1 MSLKLLNTFA
11 LLLIAVQSYA
21 QQVKFQQ
28 EWLDNPAKYS
38 SEIEDIFT
46 SDSVRAFQKEEYK
59 TFTILENGYAKSQI
73 KNTADWKGI
82 PSGFYADTIIFIYTQ
97 YPKNIN
103 FWLTNYHTL
112 LAQRLKNLFKLSSDL
127 NNEHTV
133 FKILLQTECNT
144 DEEAKKMFHGI
155 AIHLAP
161 VKSESVKQQENI
173 IKQQVYDD
181 SLKNIKH
188 SDQNTIATRKINS
201 FIANNGGI
209 TDSVVFKI
217 FSRHPEWDNCL
228 VIMDWT
234 GSMYPY
240 GAQAV
245 LWHSLNLKQSG
256 IKYFV
261 FFNDGNMEKRKKI
274 GKTRGVYFEKAENIN
289 KIIGL
294 LSKVK
299 AKGNGGDPEENDVE
313 AILKGIQKYP
323 DFKNLILIA
332 DNNSCMRDYCL
343 VKDIKVPVKVV
354 LCGTY
359 SGINPQY
366 INLAY
371 KTKGSIHTIED
382 DISDFYNRTNTDATF
397 MIDGSEYRYN
407 TKRDLFEYL
416 TKPDKDDPHFCEP
429 FYKKKKCKCE
439 KLNY

>member
-1 MSLKLLNTFA
+1 MMV
-11 LLLIAVQSYA
+11 I
-21 QQVKFQQ
+21 
-28 EWLDNPAKYS
+28 W
-38 SEIEDIFT
+38 
-46 SDSVRAFQKEEYK
+46 
-59 TFTILENGYAKSQI
+59 
-73 KNTADWKGI
+73 KN
-82 PSGFYADTIIFIYTQ
+82 
-97 YPKNIN
+97 
-103 FWLTNYHTL
+103 
-112 LAQRLKNLFKLSSDL
+112 
-127 NNEHTV
+127 E
-133 FKILLQTECNT
+133 
-144 DEEAKKMFHGI
+144 
-155 AIHLAP
+155 
-161 VKSESVKQQENI
+161 
-173 IKQQVYDD
+173 
-181 SLKNIKH
+181 
-188 SDQNTIATRKINS
+188 
-201 FIANNGGI
+201 
-209 TDSVVFKI
+209 
-217 FSRHPEWDNCL
+217 
-228 VIMDWT
+228 
-234 GSMYPY
+234 
-240 GAQAV
+240 
-245 LWHSLNLKQSG
+245 
-256 IKYFV
+256 
-261 FFNDGNMEKRKKI
+261 KKI

>member
-1 MSLKLLNTFA
+1 M
-11 LLLIAVQSYA
+11 AVQSFS
-21 QQVKFQQ
+21 QQVKFHQ

-38 SEIEDIFT
+38 TEIEEVFT
-46 SDSVRAFQKEEYK
+46 SDTIDTFQKEEYK
-59 TFTILENGYAKSQI
+59 SFAILENGYAKSKI

-112 LAQRLKNLFKLSSDL
+112 LAQRLKNLFKLSPDL
-127 NNEHTV
+127 NSEQTK
-133 FKILLQTECNT
+133 FKILLQTSCNT
-144 DEEAKKMFHGI
+144 DDEAKKMFHGI

-161 VKSESVKQQENI
+161 IKSEPVKQQENI
-173 IKQQVYDD
+173 INQQVYDD
-181 SLKNIKH
+181 TLKNNKH
-188 SDQNTIATRKINS
+188 TDQNTITTRKINS

-209 TDSVVFKI
+209 TDSVVYKI

-274 GKTRGVYFEKAENIN
+274 GRTRGVYFEKAENIN

-343 VKDIKVPVKVV
+343 VKDVKVPVKVV

-416 TKPDKDDPHFCEP
+416 AKPDKDDPHFCEP

>member
-1 MSLKLLNTFA
+1 M
-11 LLLIAVQSYA
+11 AVQSFS
-21 QQVKFQQ
+21 QQVKFHQ

-38 SEIEDIFT
+38 TEIEEVFT
-46 SDSVRAFQKEEYK
+46 SDTIDTFQKEEYK
-59 TFTILENGYAKSQI
+59 SFAILENGYAKSKI

-112 LAQRLKNLFKLSSDL
+112 LAQRLKNLFKLSPDL
-127 NNEHTV
+127 NSEQTK
-133 FKILLQTECNT
+133 FKILLQTSCNT
-144 DEEAKKMFHGI
+144 DDEAKKMFHGI

-161 VKSESVKQQENI
+161 IKSEPVKQQENI

-181 SLKNIKH
+181 TLKNNKH
-188 SDQNTIATRKINS
+188 TDQNTITTRKINS

-209 TDSVVFKI
+209 TDSVVYKI

-274 GKTRGVYFEKAENIN
+274 GRTRGVYFEKAENIN

-343 VKDIKVPVKVV
+343 VKDVKVPVKVV

-416 TKPDKDDPHFCEP
+416 AKPDKDDPHFCEP

>member
-1 MSLKLLNTFA
+1 MSLKLLNTFTI
-11 LLLIAVQSYA
+11 LLMAVQSFS
-21 QQVKFQQ
+21 QHVKFQQ
-28 EWLDNPAKYS
+28 SWLDNPAKYS
-38 SEIEDIFT
+38 AEIEEVFT
-46 SDSVRAFQKEEYK
+46 SDTLDTFQKEEYK
-59 TFTILENGYAKSQI
+59 TFTILENGYAKSKI
-73 KNTADWKGI
+73 KNTNDWRGI
-82 PSGFYADTIIFIYTQ
+82 PSGYYADTIIFIYTQ

-112 LAQRLKNLFKLSSDL
+112 LAQRLKNLFKLSPDL
-127 NNEHTV
+127 NIEQTK
-133 FKILLQTECNT
+133 FKILLQTSCNT
-144 DEEAKKMFHGI
+144 DDEAKKMFHGI

-161 VKSESVKQQENI
+161 LKSEPVKQQENI

-188 SDQNTIATRKINS
+188 ADQNTITIRKINS

-209 TDSVVFKI
+209 TDSVVYKI

-416 TKPDKDDPHFCEP
+416 AKPDKDDPHFCEP
-429 FYKKKKCKCE
+429 FYKKRKCKCE

>member
-1 MSLKLLNTFA
+1 MSLKLLNTFTI
-11 LLLIAVQSYA
+11 LLMAVQSFS
-21 QQVKFQQ
+21 QQVKFHQ

-38 SEIEDIFT
+38 TEIEEVFT
-46 SDSVRAFQKEEYK
+46 SDTIDTFQKEEYK
-59 TFTILENGYAKSQI
+59 SFAILENGYAKSKI

-112 LAQRLKNLFKLSSDL
+112 LAQRLKNLFKLSPDL
-127 NNEHTV
+127 NSEQTK
-133 FKILLQTECNT
+133 FKILLQTSCNT
-144 DEEAKKMFHGI
+144 DDEAKKMFHGI

-161 VKSESVKQQENI
+161 IKSEPVKQQENI

-181 SLKNIKH
+181 TLKNNKH
-188 SDQNTIATRKINS
+188 TDQNTITTRKINS

-209 TDSVVFKI
+209 TDSVVYKI

-274 GKTRGVYFEKAENIN
+274 GRTRGVYFEKAENIN

-343 VKDIKVPVKVV
+343 VKDVKVPVKVV

-407 TKRDLFEYL
+407 TKRDLFDYL
-416 TKPDKDDPHFCEP
+416 AKPDKDDPHFCEP

>member
-1 MSLKLLNTFA
+1 MSLKLLNTFTI
-11 LLLIAVQSYA
+11 LLMAVQSFS
-21 QQVKFQQ
+21 QQVKFHQ

-38 SEIEDIFT
+38 TEIEEVFT
-46 SDSVRAFQKEEYK
+46 SDTIDTFQKEEYK
-59 TFTILENGYAKSQI
+59 SFAILENGYAKSKI

-112 LAQRLKNLFKLSSDL
+112 LAQRLKNLFKLSPDL
-127 NNEHTV
+127 NSEQTK
-133 FKILLQTECNT
+133 FKILLQTSCNT
-144 DEEAKKMFHGI
+144 DDEAKKMFHGI

-161 VKSESVKQQENI
+161 TISEPVKQQENI

-181 SLKNIKH
+181 TLKNNKH
-188 SDQNTIATRKINS
+188 TDQNTITTRKINS

-209 TDSVVFKI
+209 TDSVVYKI

-274 GKTRGVYFEKAENIN
+274 GRTRGVYFEKAENIN

-343 VKDIKVPVKVV
+343 VKDVKVPVKVV

-416 TKPDKDDPHFCEP
+416 AKPDKDDPHFCEP

>member
-1 MSLKLLNTFA
+1 MSLKLLNTFTI
-11 LLLIAVQSYA
+11 LLMAAQSFS
-21 QQVKFQQ
+21 QHVKFQQ
-28 EWLDNPAKYS
+28 SWLDNPAKYNA
-38 SEIEDIFT
+38 EIEEVFT
-46 SDSVRAFQKEEYK
+46 SDTIDTFQKEEYK
-59 TFTILENGYAKSQI
+59 TFTILENGYAKSKI
-73 KNTADWKGI
+73 KNTNDWKGI
-82 PSGFYADTIIFIYTQ
+82 PSGYYADTIIFIYTQ

-112 LAQRLKNLFKLSSDL
+112 LAQRLKNLFKLSPDL
-127 NNEHTV
+127 NIEQTK
-133 FKILLQTECNT
+133 FKILLQTSCNT
-144 DEEAKKMFHGI
+144 DDEAKKMFHGI

-161 VKSESVKQQENI
+161 LKSEPVKQQENI

-188 SDQNTIATRKINS
+188 ADQNTITIRKINS

-217 FSRHPEWDNCL
+217 FARHPEWDNCL

-274 GKTRGVYFEKAENIN
+274 GRTRGVYFEKAENIN

-313 AILKGIQKYP
+313 AILKGIEKYP

-416 TKPDKDDPHFCEP
+416 VKPDKDDPHFCEP

>member
-1 MSLKLLNTFA
+1 MSLKLLNTFTI
-11 LLLIAVQSYA
+11 LLMAVQSFS
-21 QQVKFQQ
+21 QQVKFHQ

-38 SEIEDIFT
+38 TEIEEVFT
-46 SDSVRAFQKEEYK
+46 SDTIDTFQKEEYK
-59 TFTILENGYAKSQI
+59 SFAILENGYAKSKI

-112 LAQRLKNLFKLSSDL
+112 LAQRLKNLFKLSPDL
-127 NNEHTV
+127 NSEQTK
-133 FKILLQTECNT
+133 FKILLQTSCNT
-144 DEEAKKMFHGI
+144 DDEAKKMFHGI

-161 VKSESVKQQENI
+161 IKSEPVKQQENI

-181 SLKNIKH
+181 TLKNNKH
-188 SDQNTIATRKINS
+188 TDQNTITTRKINS

-209 TDSVVFKI
+209 TDSVVYKI

-274 GKTRGVYFEKAENIN
+274 GRTRGVYFEKAENIN

-343 VKDIKVPVKVV
+343 VKDVKVPVKVV

-416 TKPDKDDPHFCEP
+416 AKPDKDDPHFCEP

>member
-1 MSLKLLNTFA
+1 MSLKLLNTFII
-11 LLLIAVQSYA
+11 LLIALQSNS
-21 QQVKFQQ
+21 QQVKFHQ

-38 SEIEDIFT
+38 SEIEDVFT
-46 SDSVRAFQKEEYK
+46 GDTLRAFQKEEYK

-82 PSGFYADTIIFIYTQ
+82 PSGFYADTIIFVYTQ

-133 FKILLQTECNT
+133 YKILLQTDCDT
-144 DEEAKKMFHGI
+144 DDEAKKMFHGI

-161 VKSESVKQQENI
+161 IKSEFAKQQENI

-181 SLKNIKH
+181 SLKNTKH

-209 TDSVVFKI
+209 TDSVVYKI

-261 FFNDGNMEKRKKI
+261 F
-274 GKTRGVYFEKAENIN
+274 
-289 KIIGL
+289 
-294 LSKVK
+294 
-299 AKGNGGDPEENDVE
+299 
-313 AILKGIQKYP
+313 
-323 DFKNLILIA
+323 
-332 DNNSCMRDYCL
+332 
-343 VKDIKVPVKVV
+343 IK
-354 LCGTY
+354 
-359 SGINPQY
+359 
-366 INLAY
+366 
-371 KTKGSIHTIED
+371 
-382 DISDFYNRTNTDATF
+382 
-397 MIDGSEYRYN
+397 M
-407 TKRDLFEYL
+407 
-416 TKPDKDDPHFCEP
+416 
-429 FYKKKKCKCE
+429 
-439 KLNY
+439 

>member
-1 MSLKLLNTFA
+1 MSLKLLNTFTI
-11 LLLIAVQSYA
+11 LLMAVQSFS
-21 QQVKFQQ
+21 QQVKFHQ

-38 SEIEDIFT
+38 TEIEEVFT
-46 SDSVRAFQKEEYK
+46 SDTIDTFQKEEYK
-59 TFTILENGYAKSQI
+59 SFAILENGYAKSKI

-112 LAQRLKNLFKLSSDL
+112 LAQRLKNLFKLSPDL
-127 NNEHTV
+127 NSEQTK
-133 FKILLQTECNT
+133 FKILLQTSCNT
-144 DEEAKKMFHGI
+144 DDEAKKMFHGI

-161 VKSESVKQQENI
+161 IKSEPVKQQENI

-181 SLKNIKH
+181 TLKNNKH
-188 SDQNTIATRKINS
+188 TDQNTITTRKINS

-209 TDSVVFKI
+209 TDSVVYKI

-261 FFNDGNMEKRKKI
+261 FFNDGNMEKQKKI
-274 GKTRGVYFEKAENIN
+274 GRTRGVYFEKAENIN

-343 VKDIKVPVKVV
+343 VKDVKVPVKVV

-416 TKPDKDDPHFCEP
+416 AKPDKDDPHFCEP

>member
-1 MSLKLLNTFA
+1 M
-11 LLLIAVQSYA
+11 AVQSFS

-28 EWLDNPAKYS
+28 SWLDNPAKYS
-38 SEIEDIFT
+38 TEIEEVFT
-46 SDSVRAFQKEEYK
+46 SDTIDTFQKEEYK
-59 TFTILENGYAKSQI
+59 SFTILENGYAKSKI
-73 KNTADWKGI
+73 KNTNDWKGI
-82 PSGFYADTIIFIYTQ
+82 PSEYYADTIIFIYTQ

-112 LAQRLKNLFKLSSDL
+112 LAQRLKNLFKLSPDL
-127 NNEHTV
+127 NSEQTK
-133 FKILLQTECNT
+133 FKILLQTSCNT
-144 DEEAKKMFHGI
+144 DDEAKKMFHGI

-161 VKSESVKQQENI
+161 IISEPVKQQENI

-181 SLKNIKH
+181 TLKNIKNSEQH
-188 SDQNTIATRKINS
+188 TITTRKINS

-209 TDSVVFKI
+209 TDSVVYKI

-416 TKPDKDDPHFCEP
+416 AKPDKDDPHFCEL
-429 FYKKKKCKCE
+429 FYKKRKCKCE

>member
-1 MSLKLLNTFA
+1 MSLKLLNTFTI
-11 LLLIAVQSYA
+11 LLMAVQSFS
-21 QQVKFQQ
+21 QQVKFHQ

-38 SEIEDIFT
+38 TEIEEVFT
-46 SDSVRAFQKEEYK
+46 SDTIDTFQKEEYK
-59 TFTILENGYAKSQI
+59 SFAILENGYAKSKI

-112 LAQRLKNLFKLSSDL
+112 LAQRLKNLFKLSPDL
-127 NNEHTV
+127 NSEQTK
-133 FKILLQTECNT
+133 FKILLQTSCNT
-144 DEEAKKMFHGI
+144 DDEAKKMFHGI

-161 VKSESVKQQENI
+161 IKSEPVKQQENI
-173 IKQQVYDD
+173 INQQVYDD
-181 SLKNIKH
+181 TLKNNKH
-188 SDQNTIATRKINS
+188 TDQNTITTRKINS

-209 TDSVVFKI
+209 TDSVVYKI

-274 GKTRGVYFEKAENIN
+274 GRTRGVYFEKAENIN

-343 VKDIKVPVKVV
+343 VKDVKVPVKVV

-416 TKPDKDDPHFCEP
+416 AKPDKDDPHFCEP

>member
-1 MSLKLLNTFA
+1 
-11 LLLIAVQSYA
+11 
-21 QQVKFQQ
+21 
-28 EWLDNPAKYS
+28 
-38 SEIEDIFT
+38 
-46 SDSVRAFQKEEYK
+46 
-59 TFTILENGYAKSQI
+59 
-73 KNTADWKGI
+73 
-82 PSGFYADTIIFIYTQ
+82 
-97 YPKNIN
+97 
-103 FWLTNYHTL
+103 
-112 LAQRLKNLFKLSSDL
+112 
-127 NNEHTV
+127 
-133 FKILLQTECNT
+133 
-144 DEEAKKMFHGI
+144 
-155 AIHLAP
+155 
-161 VKSESVKQQENI
+161 
-173 IKQQVYDD
+173 VYDD
-181 SLKNIKH
+181 SLKNTKH

-209 TDSVVFKI
+209 TDSVVYKI

-343 VKDIKVPVKVV
+343 TKYIKAYCLTKYIKVPVKVV

-397 MIDGSEYRYN
+397 MIDGSEYRYDAR
-407 TKRDLFEYL
+407 RDLFEYL

-439 KLNY
+439 NLNY

>member
-1 MSLKLLNTFA
+1 MSLKLLNTFTI
-11 LLLIAVQSYA
+11 LLMAVQSFS
-21 QQVKFQQ
+21 QQVKFHQ

-38 SEIEDIFT
+38 TEIEEVFT
-46 SDSVRAFQKEEYK
+46 SDTIDTFQKEEYK
-59 TFTILENGYAKSQI
+59 SFAILENGYAKSKI

-112 LAQRLKNLFKLSSDL
+112 LAQRLKNLFKLSPDL
-127 NNEHTV
+127 NSEQTK
-133 FKILLQTECNT
+133 FKILLQTSCNT
-144 DEEAKKMFHGI
+144 DDEAKKMFHGI

-161 VKSESVKQQENI
+161 IKSEPVKQQENI

-181 SLKNIKH
+181 TLKNNKH
-188 SDQNTIATRKINS
+188 TDQNTITTRKINS

-209 TDSVVFKI
+209 TDSVVYKI

-274 GKTRGVYFEKAENIN
+274 GRTRGVYFEKAENIN

-343 VKDIKVPVKVV
+343 VKDVKVPVKVV

-416 TKPDKDDPHFCEP
+416 AKPEKDDPHFCEP

>member
-11 LLLIAVQSYA
+11 LLLIAVQSYS
-21 QQVKFQQ
+21 QQVKFHQ

-46 SDSVRAFQKEEYK
+46 SDTLRTFQREEYR

-112 LAQRLKNLFKLSSDL
+112 LAQRLKNLFKLSPDL
-127 NNEHTV
+127 NNEQTV
-133 FKILLQTECNT
+133 YKILLQTACNT

-161 VKSESVKQQENI
+161 VKSESVKQHENI

-407 TKRDLFEYL
+407 EKRDLFEYL

>member
-1 MSLKLLNTFA
+1 MSLKLLNTFTI
-11 LLLIAVQSYA
+11 LLMAVQSFS

-28 EWLDNPAKYS
+28 SWLDNPAKYS
-38 SEIEDIFT
+38 TEIEEVFT
-46 SDSVRAFQKEEYK
+46 SDTIDTFQKEEYK
-59 TFTILENGYAKSQI
+59 SFTILENGYAKSKI
-73 KNTADWKGI
+73 KNTNDWKGI
-82 PSGFYADTIIFIYTQ
+82 PSEYYADTIIFIYTQ

-112 LAQRLKNLFKLSSDL
+112 LAQRLKNLFKLSPDL
-127 NNEHTV
+127 NSEQTK
-133 FKILLQTECNT
+133 FKILLQTSCNT
-144 DEEAKKMFHGI
+144 DDEAKKMFHGI

-161 VKSESVKQQENI
+161 IISEPVKQQENI

-181 SLKNIKH
+181 TLKNIKNSEQH
-188 SDQNTIATRKINS
+188 TITTRKINS

-209 TDSVVFKI
+209 TDSVVYKI

-343 VKDIKVPVKVV
+343 VKDVKVPVKVV

-416 TKPDKDDPHFCEP
+416 AKPDKDDPHFCEL
-429 FYKKKKCKCE
+429 FYKKRKCKCE

>member
-1 MSLKLLNTFA
+1 MSLKLLNTFTI
-11 LLLIAVQSYA
+11 LLMAVQSFS

-28 EWLDNPAKYS
+28 SWLDNPAKYS
-38 SEIEDIFT
+38 TEIEEVFT
-46 SDSVRAFQKEEYK
+46 SDTIDTFQKEEYK
-59 TFTILENGYAKSQI
+59 SFTILENGYAKSKI
-73 KNTADWKGI
+73 KNTNDWKGI
-82 PSGFYADTIIFIYTQ
+82 PSEYYADTIIFIYTQ

-112 LAQRLKNLFKLSSDL
+112 LAQRLKNLFKLSPDL
-127 NNEHTV
+127 NSEQTK
-133 FKILLQTECNT
+133 FKILLQTSCNT
-144 DEEAKKMFHGI
+144 DDEAKKMFHGI

-161 VKSESVKQQENI
+161 IISEPVKQQENI

-181 SLKNIKH
+181 TLKNIKNSEQH
-188 SDQNTIATRKINS
+188 TITTRKINS

-209 TDSVVFKI
+209 TDSVVYKI

-416 TKPDKDDPHFCEP
+416 AKPDKDDPHFCEL
-429 FYKKKKCKCE
+429 FYKKRKCKCE

>member
-1 MSLKLLNTFA
+1 MSLKLLNTFTI
-11 LLLIAVQSYA
+11 LLMAVQSFS
-21 QQVKFQQ
+21 QQVKFHQ

-38 SEIEDIFT
+38 TEIEEVFT
-46 SDSVRAFQKEEYK
+46 SDTIDTFQKEEYK
-59 TFTILENGYAKSQI
+59 SFAILENGYAKSKI

-112 LAQRLKNLFKLSSDL
+112 LAQRLKNLFKLSPDL
-127 NNEHTV
+127 NSEQTK
-133 FKILLQTECNT
+133 FKILLQTSCNT
-144 DEEAKKMFHGI
+144 DDEAKKMFHGI

-161 VKSESVKQQENI
+161 TKSEPVKQQENI

-181 SLKNIKH
+181 TLKNNKH
-188 SDQNTIATRKINS
+188 TDQNTITTRKINS

-209 TDSVVFKI
+209 TDSVVYKI

-274 GKTRGVYFEKAENIN
+274 GRTRGVYFEKAENIN

-343 VKDIKVPVKVV
+343 VKDVKVPVKVV

-416 TKPDKDDPHFCEP
+416 AKPDKDDPHFCEP

>member
-1 MSLKLLNTFA
+1 MSLKLLNTFTI
-11 LLLIAVQSYA
+11 LLMAVQSFS
-21 QQVKFQQ
+21 QQVKFHQ

-38 SEIEDIFT
+38 TEIEEVFT
-46 SDSVRAFQKEEYK
+46 SDTIDTFQKEEYK
-59 TFTILENGYAKSQI
+59 SFAILENGYAKSKI

-112 LAQRLKNLFKLSSDL
+112 LAQRLKNLFKLSPDL
-127 NNEHTV
+127 NSEQTK
-133 FKILLQTECNT
+133 FKILLQTSCNT
-144 DEEAKKMFHGI
+144 DDEAKKMFHGI

-161 VKSESVKQQENI
+161 IKSEPVKQQENI

-181 SLKNIKH
+181 TLKNNKH
-188 SDQNTIATRKINS
+188 TDQNTITTRKINS

-209 TDSVVFKI
+209 TDSVVYKI

-343 VKDIKVPVKVV
+343 VKDVKVPVKVV

-416 TKPDKDDPHFCEP
+416 AKPDKDDPHFCEP

>member
-1 MSLKLLNTFA
+1 MSLKLLNTFTI
-11 LLLIAVQSYA
+11 LLMAVQSFS
-21 QQVKFQQ
+21 QQVKFHQ

-38 SEIEDIFT
+38 TEIEEVFT
-46 SDSVRAFQKEEYK
+46 SDTIDTFQKEEYK
-59 TFTILENGYAKSQI
+59 SFAILENGYAKSKI

-112 LAQRLKNLFKLSSDL
+112 LAQRLKNLFKLSPDL
-127 NNEHTV
+127 NSEQTK
-133 FKILLQTECNT
+133 FKILLQTSCNT
-144 DEEAKKMFHGI
+144 DDEAKKIFHGI

-161 VKSESVKQQENI
+161 IKSEPVKQQENI

-181 SLKNIKH
+181 TLKNNKH
-188 SDQNTIATRKINS
+188 TDQNTITTRKINS

-209 TDSVVFKI
+209 TDSVVYKI

-274 GKTRGVYFEKAENIN
+274 GRTRGVYFEKAENIN

-343 VKDIKVPVKVV
+343 VKDVKVPVKVV

-416 TKPDKDDPHFCEP
+416 AKPDKDDPHFCEP

>member
-11 LLLIAVQSYA
+11 LLLIAVQSYS
-21 QQVKFQQ
+21 QQVKFHQ

-46 SDSVRAFQKEEYK
+46 SDTLRTFQREEYK

-112 LAQRLKNLFKLSSDL
+112 LAQRLKNLFKLSPDL

-133 FKILLQTECNT
+133 YKILLQTDCNT

-155 AIHLAP
+155 AIHLATI
-161 VKSESVKQQENI
+161 KSESVKQQENI

-209 TDSVVFKI
+209 TDSVVYKI

-407 TKRDLFEYL
+407 AKRDLFEYL
-416 TKPDKDDPHFCEP
+416 AKPDKDDPHFCEP

>member
-1 MSLKLLNTFA
+1 MSLKLLNTFIV
-11 LLLIAVQSYA
+11 LLMAAQSFS
-21 QQVKFQQ
+21 QQVKFHQ

-38 SEIEDIFT
+38 TEIEEVFT
-46 SDSVRAFQKEEYK
+46 SDTIDTFQKEEYK
-59 TFTILENGYAKSQI
+59 SFAILENGYAKSKI

-112 LAQRLKNLFKLSSDL
+112 LAQRLKNLFKLSPDL
-127 NNEHTV
+127 NSEQTK
-133 FKILLQTECNT
+133 FKILLQTSCNT
-144 DEEAKKMFHGI
+144 DDEAKKMFHGI

-161 VKSESVKQQENI
+161 TISEPVKQQENI

-181 SLKNIKH
+181 TLKNNKH
-188 SDQNTIATRKINS
+188 TDQNTITTRKINS

-209 TDSVVFKI
+209 TDSVVYKI

-274 GKTRGVYFEKAENIN
+274 GRTRGVYFEKAENIN

-343 VKDIKVPVKVV
+343 VKDVKVPVKVV

-416 TKPDKDDPHFCEP
+416 VKPDKDDPHFCEP

>member
-1 MSLKLLNTFA
+1 MSLKLLNTFTI
-11 LLLIAVQSYA
+11 LLMAVQSFS
-21 QQVKFQQ
+21 QQVKFHQ

-38 SEIEDIFT
+38 TEIEEVFT
-46 SDSVRAFQKEEYK
+46 SDTIDTFQKEEYK
-59 TFTILENGYAKSQI
+59 SFAILENGYAKSKI

-112 LAQRLKNLFKLSSDL
+112 LAQRLKNLFKLSPDL
-127 NNEHTV
+127 NSEQTK
-133 FKILLQTECNT
+133 FKILLQTSCNT
-144 DEEAKKMFHGI
+144 DDEAKKMFHGI

-161 VKSESVKQQENI
+161 IKSEPVKQQENI

-181 SLKNIKH
+181 TLKNNKH
-188 SDQNTIATRKINS
+188 TDQNTITTRKINS

-209 TDSVVFKI
+209 TDSVVYKI

-274 GKTRGVYFEKAENIN
+274 GRTRGVYFEKAENIN

-343 VKDIKVPVKVV
+343 VKDVKVPVKVV

-416 TKPDKDDPHFCEP
+416 AKPDKDDPHFCEP
-429 FYKKKKCKCE
+429 FYKKKKCKYE

>member
-1 MSLKLLNTFA
+1 MSLKLLNTFIV
-11 LLLIAVQSYA
+11 LLMAAQSFS
-21 QQVKFQQ
+21 QQVKFHQ

-38 SEIEDIFT
+38 TEIEEVFT
-46 SDSVRAFQKEEYK
+46 SDTIDTFQKEEYK
-59 TFTILENGYAKSQI
+59 SFAILENGYAKSKI

-112 LAQRLKNLFKLSSDL
+112 LAQRLKNLFKLSPDL
-127 NNEHTV
+127 NSEQTK
-133 FKILLQTECNT
+133 FKILLQTSCNT
-144 DEEAKKMFHGI
+144 DDEAKKMFHGI

-161 VKSESVKQQENI
+161 TISEPVKQQENI

-181 SLKNIKH
+181 TLKNNKH
-188 SDQNTIATRKINS
+188 TDQNTITTRKINS

-209 TDSVVFKI
+209 TDSVVYKI

-343 VKDIKVPVKVV
+343 VKDVKVPVKVV

-416 TKPDKDDPHFCEP
+416 VKPDKDDPHFCEP